1 MNGDGMRDPRFEH
14 DLRLTRRQWFSR
26 GAAGI
31 GVAALATLLRQDG
44 LAVGPAS
51 AEPSALLGLP
61 HWAPRAKRVV
71 VLWQGGAPSQVD
83 LFDPKPG
90 LAPRR
95 LQELPASVRKGTR
108 LSTMT
113 SGQANFPILPA
124 IKPFTRYGNCGME
137 LSTLF

>member
-1 MNGDGMRDPRFEH
+1 MIGDGTVNPCFER
-14 DLRLTRRQWFSR
+14 DLRLTRRQWFGR

-44 LAVGPAS
+44 YAQAS
-51 AEPSALLGLP
+51 TDMPPLPGLP
-61 HWAPRAKRVV
+61 HWAPKAKRVV

-90 LAPRR
+90 LVPRR
-95 LQELPASVRKGTR
+95 LQELPASVRAGAR

-113 SGQANFPILPA
+113 SGQAKFPILPA
-124 IKPFTRYGNCGME
+124 IKPFT
-137 LSTLF
+137 S